1 MPLPSR
7 TPPSIEGF
15 YTASFPTIPHR
26 TDVATGVLGWPHYP
40 WQPISRSG
48 PNHIA
53 GSLGAQGYATQLICD
68 CPHLFNS
75 RFQHAFDA
83 AFQHR
88 GQEGDKHLLQLNRP
102 IRETVPP
109 TKVRTKPAWRGGE
122 SHGPA
127 SLDEP
132 LLRVRGGHLR
142 RPHRRHR
149 QPLAGG
155 EPRWHGR
162 SSCG

>member
-1 MPLPSR
+1 MKNVILLITDTFRYDNLADHATRPVR
-7 TPPSIEGF
+7 TPCLDAFAESRATSIEGF

-53 GSLGAQGYATQLICD
+53 GNLGAQGYATQLICD

-75 RFQHAFDA
+75 RFQHAFNA

-109 TKVRTKPAWRGGE
+109 TKVRTRPAWRGANLTDLHRWMNRYFE
-122 SHGPA
+122 S
-127 SLDEP
+127 
-132 LLRVRGGHLR
+132 
-142 RPHRRHR
+142 
-149 QPLAGG
+149 
-155 EPRWHGR
+155 
-162 SSCG
+162 